1 MVKVKVMSH
10 KFGHKILT
18 QSVQETVQLVQQLG
32 GPDMLT
38 IFSQET
44 AIPLEELRDDM
55 EITIV
60 PRLMGG

>member
-10 KFGHKILT
+10 RYGHKVMRKT
-18 QSVQETVQLVQQLG
+18 VQETVQLVNELG
-32 GPDMLT
+32 GAEMLS
-38 IFSQET
+38 IFDKDT
-44 AIPLEELRDDM
+44 AIPIEELRDDM